1 MSQILENENLWEW
14 SLGQN
19 ESSNETDLFSENLAN
34 PCSTTKPIAPYF
46 RRHPTSSDNEGEYI
60 HGESFWS
67 IFNLGIRWISI
78 FR

>member
-34 PCSTTKPIAPYF
+34 PCSTTKPIAPY
-46 RRHPTSSDNEGEYI
+46 RRHPTSSDHEGEYI
-60 HGESFWS
+60 PRR
-67 IFNLGIRWISI
+67 IFLEH
-78 FR
+78 F